1 MSCRSRHASRQEG
14 VGLVELMV
22 ALVLSLFLLA
32 GLFTIF
38 FSTKRSYNDQ
48 QALSAL
54 QENQVMAASVFADT
68 VRAAGYFPYGTTYAS
83 RSAAFP
89 GNTTIYGTSV
99 TWSTGQ
105 VVYATGTTASSSQ
118 NTLSIRLIPSAA
130 LNCLGSHAN
139 TPQTNTFSIDGA
151 GDLECSVDGAHAQ
164 PFVSPLGNLGTNT
177 SGGGVQDM
185 KVMIGVAGA
194 GGVSV
199 DRYYAPDSVPAGDW
213 QNARNVIVKITF
225 FNPLFD
231 NVNTPA
237 AANVDGQGQPR
248 YLTMTRVISLE
259 NLRQ

>member
-1 MSCRSRHASRQEG
+1 MSCRNQHAFRQMG

-54 QENQVMAASVFADT
+54 QENQVLAASVLADT

-89 GNTTIYGTSV
+89 GNATYGASV
-99 TWSTGQ
+99 TWAAGQ

-118 NTLSIRLIPSAA
+118 NTLSVRLIPSVA
-130 LNCLGSHAN
+130 LNCLGSYAN
-139 TPQTNTFSIDGA
+139 TPQVNTFSVDGA
-151 GDLECSVDGAHAQ
+151 GDLECSVNGAAAQ
-164 PFVSPLGNLGTNT
+164 PLVSPLGNLGTNT

-185 KVMIGVAGA
+185 KVMIGVASG
-194 GGVSV
+194 GGVSI
-199 DRYYAPDSVPAGDW
+199 DRYYAPNSVPTADW
-213 QNARNVIVKITF
+213 QNARNVTIRLTL

-231 NVNTPA
+231 SVNTPPGA
-237 AANVDGQGQPR
+237 SIDGQGQPR
-248 YLTMTRVISLE
+248 YLTMTRVIGLE